1 MSDALLHFLGLARRA
16 GKLSLGSDPAQE
28 SLRKG
33 RARLV
38 LLASDLS
45 PRTAGGV
52 ELAAKE
58 KGVAVVKIG
67 ATMDEI
73 STALGKRTGVVAVND
88 PGFAKKLI
96 ALCADERGGI

>member
-1 MSDALLHFLGLARRA
+1 MNDALLRFMGLARRA
-16 GKLSLGSDPAQE
+16 GKLSLGSDPVKEALGRGHAQ
-28 SLRKG
+28 
-33 RARLV
+33 LV
-38 LLASDLS
+38 LLAGDVS

-58 KGVAVVKIG
+58 QGVAVVRTV

-73 STALGKRTGVVAVND
+73 SMAVGKRAGVVAVND